1 VLLYLHADTTLPA
14 DALTRALAVLD
25 NPAVIAGAYRTWH
38 VADPGH
44 VPWVAPLLHLA
55 ETQTSSNHRRSMQS
69 KIP

>member
-1 VLLYLHADTTLPA
+1 MLLFLHVDTPIHA
-14 DALTRALAVLD
+14 DALTRELAVLHD
-25 NPAVIAGAYRTWH
+25 PAVIAGACRTWH